1 MPAKADVKPS
11 RGSLED
17 KPFPILLCELYRGHY
32 SGAVIL
38 RRDETVKE
46 IYFEK
51 GHVKFATSNAQDE
64 RFGQILCRTGKLT
77 VGQLEYALESAK
89 KQEGR
94 LGKVLVKAGFLKPQ
108 DLFEVLREQIKEIVA
123 EAFAW
128 PSGTFEITE
137 GNPPA
142 GEAVKL
148 SMNVSG
154 LIRQGMSRIS
164 DPMLLMRGIGSM
176 DTALRMARDAMT
188 AVKEFSP
195 GNKEQRILQM
205 TSNGIRLRD
214 LCNTLPYPAVE
225 TGQLVYGLLVFG
237 VLEKSETL

>member
-1 MPAKADVKPS
+1 MPAKANAKPS

-17 KPFPILLCELYRGHY
+17 KPFPILLCEFYRSRY
-32 SGAVIL
+32 SGTVVL

-51 GHVKFATSNAQDE
+51 GHVKFATSNVPDE

-94 LGKVLVKAGFLKPQ
+94 LGKVLVEAGFLKPQ
-108 DLFEVLREQIKEIVA
+108 DLFEALREQIKEIVVA
-123 EAFAW
+123 AFAW
-128 PSGTFEITE
+128 ASGAFEVTE
-137 GNPPA
+137 GNPHA

-148 SMNVSG
+148 SMDLSE
-154 LIRQGMSRIS
+154 LIRQGMRRIS

-176 DTALRMARDAMT
+176 DTALTMTRHAITAM
-188 AVKEFSP
+188 KEFHP
-195 GNKEQRILQM
+195 GNKEQRILKM
-205 TSNGIRLRD
+205 TASGIRLRD

-225 TGQLVYGLLVFG
+225 TCQLVYGLLVFG
-237 VLEKSETL
+237 VLEKKETL